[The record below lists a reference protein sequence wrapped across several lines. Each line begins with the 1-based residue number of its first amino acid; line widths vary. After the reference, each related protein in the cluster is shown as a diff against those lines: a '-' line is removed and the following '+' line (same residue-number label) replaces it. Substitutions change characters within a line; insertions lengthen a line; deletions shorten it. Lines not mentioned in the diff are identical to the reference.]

1 MCVIVR
7 NCALYFVSVI
17 IPLTRIAV
25 SYNYENADLCPIQV
39 FEDEFRTHR
48 RPVTKGKKYILLY
61 LLTKVEFL
69 R

>member
-1 MCVIVR
+1 MCAIVR

-25 SYNYENADLCPIQV
+25 SYKYDNADLCLIQV